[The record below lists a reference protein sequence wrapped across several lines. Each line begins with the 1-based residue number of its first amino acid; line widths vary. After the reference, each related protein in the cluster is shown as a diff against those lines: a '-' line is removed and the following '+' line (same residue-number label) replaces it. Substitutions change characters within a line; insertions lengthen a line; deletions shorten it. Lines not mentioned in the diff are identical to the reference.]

1 MKITLNKILP
11 LLIIIICMQSCT
23 TLQIVKRVNGGKI
36 ALNTPTKSIIPFELK
51 GHPILIKCRL
61 NNSTKEYKFMF
72 DTGAITLV
80 TPQVANELELQDAIE
95 IELQGTGGKSAKVNL
110 VQLKNVTVGKSTV
123 QNVAA
128 VIVDF
133 EKKHG
138 VKIDGILGSNFLK
151 FFQVTINYQKHE
163 ITLLHSTEPLS
174 TKNDNDIQIPFETNM
189 RSGFAPQ
196 VECIINGDITST
208 GIIDT
213 GYPGVAGIPLSLMK
227 KMSSFKNG
235 NFVKASGSMVGGIV
249 GMAKE
254 SYAMR
259 LDSLK
264 ISSLQINNIPSIS
277 HSSKNDQILLGN
289 KFLSKFLVTI
299 DYLLGKIILS
309 PYKATFDTN
318 IFTYGLNLSKK
329 NNKTIVTGV
338 WDNSSAFKA
347 GICINDEIVQ
357 INSINAELLSA
368 FDLMAI
374 FLNENINSI
383 KIVYIHENSKHTI
396 DLKKEKLLPIVK

>member
-138 VKIDGILGSNFLK
+138 VKIDGILGSNFLE

>member
-1 MKITLNKILP
+1 MKIFMKKMLP
-11 LLIIIICMQSCT
+11 LFAIIFFMQSCT

-36 ALNTPTKSIIPFELK
+36 ALNTPIKSVIPFELK

-80 TPQVANELELQDAIE
+80 TPQVANELELQDPIE
-95 IELQGTGGKSAKVNL
+95 IELNGTGGETEKVNL
-110 VQLKNVTVGKSTV
+110 VQLKNVTVGKSV
-123 QNVAA
+123 VENVAA
-128 VIVDF
+128 VVVDL

-151 FFQVTINYQKHE
+151 FFQVTINYPKQK
-163 ITLLHSTEPLS
+163 ITLLHNTEPIS
-174 TKNDNDIQIPFETNM
+174 AKSDNDIQISFETNM
-189 RSGFAPQ
+189 KSGFAPQ
-196 VECIINGDITST
+196 VECIINGNITST

-213 GYPGVAGIPLSLMK
+213 GYPGVASIPLSLMK
-227 KMSSFKNG
+227 KMNSFKTG
-235 NFVKASGSMVGGIV
+235 NIVKASGSMVGGVV

-254 SYAMR
+254 SYALR
-259 LDSLK
+259 LDSLT
-264 ISSLQINNIPSIS
+264 ISSLQIGNIPSIS
-277 HSSKNDQILLGN
+277 HSSKNEHILLGN

-299 DYLLGKIILS
+299 DYPSGKIILH
-309 PYKATFDTN
+309 PYQTTFDTN

-347 GICINDEIVQ
+347 GIRPNDEIVQ
-357 INSINAELLSA
+357 INSINADSLSP
-368 FDLMAI
+368 FDLMAM
-374 FLNENINSI
+374 FLNENTNNID
-383 KIVYIHENSKHTI
+383 IVYIHENSKHTI